1 VEAQYSPLY
10 RELGDGTTIWS
21 PLASGVLTGRYNDG
35 IRAGTRRALPGYAWQ
50 RSMVLTPERI
60 ERVKRLAGIAADL
73 RCTLPQMALAW
84 CLKNPNVSMVITG
97 ASRPEQVRENLKAQE
112 VAPLMTDEVMA
123 RIEGGG
129 AREQAGIGLIRT
141 QRPGAVLP
149 GNRCSLLQRR
159 FCMACGGACSALRAN
174 ALGIDVLPGMA
185 KPCVE
190 RRQIAT

>member
-1 VEAQYSPLY
+1 MEAQYSPLY

-84 CLKNPNVSMVITG
+84 CLKNPNVSTVITG

-112 VAPLMTDEVMA
+112 VAPLLTDEVMA

-129 AREQAGIGLIRT
+129 RSGTSRDRPDTDPATWRRASGQPLQPLAETLLHGLR
-141 QRPGAVLP
+141 R
-149 GNRCSLLQRR
+149 SLLR
-159 FCMACGGACSALRAN
+159 ASGECSRDRCLTRHGQAL
-174 ALGIDVLPGMA
+174 
-185 KPCVE
+185 C
-190 RRQIAT
+190 